1 VSGRGQYDR
10 TQTKRERRAAQKRAI
25 LEAAI
30 PVLASQG
37 WAGASVEAV
46 IQKAGVSRRTFY
58 EHFGAL
64 DDVLFRIY
72 DNAAEAAIEAVR
84 MAMMEQT
91 TPPGRIRSGVRMFLR
106 LVTENPE
113 LARVVLREVRAA
125 GPRYE
130 KRREAL
136 EDRFAAMI
144 VSIVEGADPIA
155 ALAVVGAIT
164 AVGLRFVEQRRERD
178 LAAAASV
185 IERLAVSA
193 LLSRE

>member
-1 VSGRGQYDR
+1 
-10 TQTKRERRAAQKRAI
+10 
-25 LEAAI
+25 
-30 PVLASQG
+30 LASQG

-84 MAMMEQT
+84 MAMMEQAASAA
-91 TPPGRIRSGVRMFLR
+91 RIRAGVRMFLR
-106 LVTENPE
+106 LVTDNPE

-136 EDRFAAMI
+136 EDRFASMI
-144 VSIVEGADPIA
+144 VSIIGGADPIA

-164 AVGLRFVEQRRERD
+164 SVGLRFVEQKRERD
-178 LAAAASV
+178 LAAASSV
-185 IERLAVSA
+185 IERLA
-193 LLSRE
+193 